1 MRIPTSDTWSS
12 QIILVGFVNILEVNA
27 TEAFNDNVKN
37 DVTRKNVYEL
47 KCTICTYQI
56 VRKHRT
62 HRQYQHVGRYFTMQC

>member
-37 DVTRKNVYEL
+37 DDNNKEKYV
-47 KCTICTYQI
+47 
-56 VRKHRT
+56 
-62 HRQYQHVGRYFTMQC
+62 